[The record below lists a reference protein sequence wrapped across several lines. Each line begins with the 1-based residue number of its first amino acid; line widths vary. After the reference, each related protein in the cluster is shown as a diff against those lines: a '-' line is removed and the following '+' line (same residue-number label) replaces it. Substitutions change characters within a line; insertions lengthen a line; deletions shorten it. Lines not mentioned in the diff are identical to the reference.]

1 MTSGPA
7 LPCPRCQRVLG
18 PESWSDAESGACV
31 RCKTNFTCTC
41 FPALTAAP
49 VPIAAQAALL
59 EADSVCFFHTENRAE
74 AICEGCGRLLCPV
87 CTVALA
93 GRKLCPA
100 CIASS
105 NATAA
110 PAVVRE
116 RVLFDGIALA
126 LAGLP
131 LLIFPFTVVT
141 APVALGMTIYAWKQ
155 PGSLMRG
162 SSRARLIL
170 AGVLSLLEIGGWMV
184 ALAAWLGRR

>member
-18 PESWSDAESGACV
+18 PESWSDAERGACV
-31 RCKTNFTCTC
+31 GCKTKFECTC
-41 FPALTAAP
+41 FRALTAAP
-49 VPIAAQAALL
+49 VTIAAQAAVL
-59 EADSVCFFHTENRAE
+59 EADSVCFFHGENRAE
-74 AICEGCGRLLCPV
+74 VICDGCGRLLCPV
-87 CTVALA
+87 CAVALA

-100 CIASS
+100 CIANS

-131 LLIFPFTVVT
+131 LLIFPFTAVT

-155 PGSLMRG
+155 PGSLTRG
-162 SSRARLIL
+162 SSRVRLVL
-170 AGVLSLLEIGGWMV
+170 AGVLSLLEIGGWTV
-184 ALAAWLGRR
+184 ALIAWLG